1 MLHLLMKSNGLSVC
15 FFYQVFP
22 LSSTSVLGLMKN
34 LILATES
41 VVSRVGFFVRAPPAP
56 NLFDREVS
64 AEVSTLL
71 ANVVV
76 FSQSVIKEGDD

>member
-1 MLHLLMKSNGLSVC
+1 
-15 FFYQVFP
+15 
-22 LSSTSVLGLMKN
+22 MKN